1 MIDVFVSVVIPVRDG
16 AKYLG
21 AAIDSVL
28 AQTSPPQE
36 VVIVDDDRSTERL
49 Q

>member
-1 MIDVFVSVVIPVRDG
+1 MRDG

-36 VVIVDDDRSTERL
+36 VVVVDDGSLDDTPTVIASYGHRVR
-49 Q
+49 